1 MFKMSLRIGIGY
13 DIHRLEEGLK
23 FILGGVEIP
32 FEKGFVAHS
41 DGDILIHA
49 IIDSILGAL
58 GEGDIGKLFPDTDN
72 KYKNINSMIL
82 LEEVVKIMKNKG
94 YSIVNIDSNIIT
106 QKPKLASYIDEIREN
121 LSNILKIDKSLISV
135 KAKTAEKMGAV
146 GEGLAAE
153 AQVVS
158 LLQKIL

>member
-1 MFKMSLRIGIGY
+1 MSLRIGIGY